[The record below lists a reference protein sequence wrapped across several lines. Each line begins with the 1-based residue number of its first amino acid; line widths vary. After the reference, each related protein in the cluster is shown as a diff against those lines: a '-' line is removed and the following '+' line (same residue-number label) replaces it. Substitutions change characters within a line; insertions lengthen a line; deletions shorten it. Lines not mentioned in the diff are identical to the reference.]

1 MNPEKLQ
8 PEVTHVAGNAVPKDE
23 EHPLHIL
30 DNQVDPEV
38 RKSTQKPLRTYEGDI
53 AEALANQRTS
63 VVTMAIAESQSKNQ
77 GSTISNKP
85 PSQTGRKIFI
95 SLLSIVFI
103 ASGIAGGYYLYLQS
117 PISKKVVHVNQV
129 QIPKVIPTDSQ
140 VVVSIPSLKKG
151 TLIEILNDN
160 FENTEVS
167 PNTITEFVLAQ
178 TVASS
183 TQKVKVTDFI
193 NTLDLGM
200 LDSLKRALT
209 ESWMVG
215 VSSDTTNNH
224 PFIIFKTDFFQNAYA
239 GMLKWESTMP
249 EELADI
255 FKYREKA
262 NPIDPTA
269 STTSTYTLFNIQG
282 KFTDK
287 VIANR
292 DVREFNASN
301 GELLLIY
308 TFIDKNTILIS
319 TSESTIYS
327 VISSIE
333 KQTYVR

>member
-23 EHPLHIL
+23 EHPFHIL

-53 AEALANQRTS
+53 AEALANRKTS
-63 VVTMAIAESQSKNQ
+63 VVTMAIAESQSKNH
-77 GSTISNKP
+77 GNTISNKP

-95 SLLSIVFI
+95 ALLSIVFI
-103 ASGIAGGYYLYLQS
+103 ASGLAGGYYLYLQS
-117 PISKKVVHVNQV
+117 PISKKIVQVNQV
-129 QIPKVIPTDSQ
+129 QIPKVIPVDSQ
-140 VVVSIPSLKKG
+140 RVVGVPSLKKSV
-151 TLIEILNDN
+151 LIEILNSSLGS
-160 FENTEVS
+160 TEVN

-178 TVASS
+178 TIASS
-183 TQKVKVTDFI
+183 TQKIKVADFI

-200 LDSLKRALT
+200 LDSLKRSLT

-215 VSSDTTNNH
+215 VSSDTTSNH
-224 PFIIFKTDFFQNAYA
+224 PFIIFKTDFFQNAYS

-255 FKYREKA
+255 FKYRQKA
-262 NPIDPTA
+262 YPTDPTA
-269 STTSTYTLFNIQG
+269 STTSTYNLFNIQG

-292 DVREFNASN
+292 DVREFTALN
-301 GELLLIY
+301 GELLLLY

-319 TSESTIYS
+319 TSESVIYS